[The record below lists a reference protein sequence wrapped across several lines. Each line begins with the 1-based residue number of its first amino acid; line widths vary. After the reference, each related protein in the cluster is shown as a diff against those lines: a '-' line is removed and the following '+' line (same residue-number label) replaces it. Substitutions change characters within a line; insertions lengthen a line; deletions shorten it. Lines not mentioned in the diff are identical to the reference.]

1 MMTGAAILARDMMT
15 QNLVTL
21 SPQLDVFS
29 AIDILL
35 RKRISGAP
43 VVDSQG
49 NYRGVFSESS
59 AMRVI
64 VNAAYDNLP
73 DAGLMPFVDTHAP
86 TIAPDTE
93 MLTICQTF
101 LDQATR
107 RLPVLEAGRL
117 LGQISRRD
125 VMRKVSELSKG
136 KKCGQAVLLY
146 LSALTESSQG
156 VAMRIG

>member
-1 MMTGAAILARDMMT
+1 MTGTAILARDMMT

-21 SPQLDVFS
+21 SPDLDVFS

-49 NYRGVFSESS
+49 RYLGVFSESS
-59 AMRVI
+59 SMRVI

-73 DAGLMPFVDTHAP
+73 DAGLMPFVDLQAP
-86 TIAPDTE
+86 TIEPDTE

-107 RLPVLEAGRL
+107 LLASAGKWSIA
-117 LGQISRRD
+117 GTNQPSRRD
-125 VMRKVSELSKG
+125 AEGDRVKPRQEMRSFGTTLSFG
-136 KKCGQAVLLY
+136 T
-146 LSALTESSQG
+146 S
-156 VAMRIG
+156 